1 MPHSKF
7 SEKPAFNENYRFLKC
22 TCGQYLEFKSKRE
35 EKLKIRLHSK
45 NCSNPPKDSGTI
57 KPPGKRF
64 NKTEMERSW
73 KSTIK
78 SFTNNI
84 YPVG

>member
-1 MPHSKF
+1 MLAMKIFGARLFYSHKF
-7 SEKPAFNENYRFLKC
+7 LA
-22 TCGQYLEFKSKRE
+22 CGQYLEFKSKRE

-45 NCSNPPKDSGTI
+45 NCSNPPKDSETI

-73 KSTIK
+73 NEYHKN
-78 SFTNNI
+78 FH
-84 YPVG
+84 